1 MDKNIQ
7 SQQKKDLNQKEQQDK
22 RHKRNYKIKE
32 TDSSEENTKDG
43 DLKLTNKIS
52 KNIHMKPAK
61 EQQFE
66 NKD

>member
-52 KNIHMKPAK
+52 NNIHMKPAE

>member
-7 SQQKKDLNQKEQQDK
+7 SQQKKDLNQKEQHYK

-32 TDSSEENTKDG
+32 TDSFEKNTKDG

-52 KNIHMKPAK
+52 KNIHMKPAE

>member
-32 TDSSEENTKDG
+32 TGSSEENTKDG

-52 KNIHMKPAK
+52 NNIHMKPAE

>member
-32 TDSSEENTKDG
+32 TDSSEENTKDV

-52 KNIHMKPAK
+52 KNIHMKPAE

>member
-32 TDSSEENTKDG
+32 TDSFEKNTKDG

-52 KNIHMKPAK
+52 KNIHMKPVE

>member
-52 KNIHMKPAK
+52 KNIHMKPAE

>member
-7 SQQKKDLNQKEQQDK
+7 SQQKKDLNQEEQQDK

>member
-7 SQQKKDLNQKEQQDK
+7 SQQKKDLNQKEQPDK

-32 TDSSEENTKDG
+32 TDWSEDNTKDG

-52 KNIHMKPAK
+52 NNIHMKLAE

-66 NKD
+66 NTD